1 MALTHIPA
9 AFLAKFH
16 ALIDAKFF
24 LFVVL
29 LNITTLGQYVQQGLP
44 SQSNWYWVMTLGQQI
59 VYKMLTWHQRF
70 ANIANN
76 GTVVVLRLYGYSF

>member
-29 LNITTLGQYVQQGLP
+29 LNITTLGQYNYIAGQAIVIGTGL
-44 SQSNWYWVMTLGQQI
+44 
-59 VYKMLTWHQRF
+59 
-70 ANIANN
+70 
-76 GTVVVLRLYGYSF
+76 